1 MHSSYFSYN
10 IAKPYPFVWFTPS
23 VFIGGTIATVLFSLL
38 NFISSGYYLNVQYSS
53 NPNATVSEAIWFNH
67 WPSFLTSKVQ
77 PMCEALDVQINSN
90 FFTNQTGLT
99 YTLTNAWQS
108 TKEDSV
114 DVLSSMTYYNNPIED
129 CVINYIEIDLESLD
143 RTASQF
149 AWAEWGAVLSGYVTC
164 GITSETGHVK
174 LNLTVNYDYVPDT
187 VSFASGLSSLI
198 SADKEA
204 RASLW
209 WGESLLSMY
218 WAYLSRTMQNIRSNA
233 TDDGLLGISKGTLFF
248 TPSTAIPRIYA
259 SAKPPESK
267 PTFDITNLDYFD
279 VDYRFIVD
287 EGGGAY
293 QVLFPGDHDYS
304 TTLSNLYYYDEY
316 PNIWIQAD
324 SAAKSFYSTILTDLG
339 QTASTLPN
347 ILTNATTLQ
356 YFTSNFS
363 LILDPNLNNIANAHP
378 GPALA
383 DYDTLKSQTGPLG
396 TTPATISAK
405 YLCQVPRRK
414 AAGEL
419 FVAILVADLVF
430 LQAVWQLFK
439 FVTETW
445 FLSPKK
451 RGPKVN
457 YCEGCLLQQRV
468 DGHDDMPFDRI
479 TSARNSRQSLI
490 RKTSRSNY
498 DILKDAPAAYTSTYT
513 HTP

>member
-1 MHSSYFSYN
+1 MPSSYFSYN
-10 IAKPYPFVWFTPS
+10 ISKPYPFAWFTPS
-23 VFIGGTIATVLFSLL
+23 VLIGGTIATVLFSLL
-38 NFISSGYYLNVQYSS
+38 NFVSSGFYLNVQYSS
-53 NPNATVSEAIWFNH
+53 NPNTTVSDAIWFNH

-77 PMCEALDVQINSN
+77 PTCEALDVQINSK
-90 FFTNQTGLT
+90 FSTNQTGLT
-99 YTLTNAWQS
+99 YTLTNVWQS

-129 CVINYIEIDLESLD
+129 CVINHISIDLEAMD
-143 RTASQF
+143 RTSSQL
-149 AWAEWGAVLSGYVTC
+149 AWAEWGAVLSGSLTC
-164 GITSETGHVK
+164 GITSETGYVK

-187 VSFASGLSSLI
+187 VSFASGLFSLI

-218 WAYLSRTMQNIRSNA
+218 WAYLSRTMQNIRVNA
-233 TDDGLLGISKGTLFF
+233 TDNGLVGIRKGTLFF
-248 TPSTAIPRIYA
+248 TPSAAVPRIYA
-259 SAKPPESK
+259 TANSPDSK
-267 PTFDITNLDYFD
+267 PMLDITNLDYFD

-287 EGGGAY
+287 DGGGAF
-293 QVLFPGDHDYS
+293 QVIYPGDHDYS

-316 PNIWIQAD
+316 PDIWIQAD
-324 SAAKSFYSTILTDLG
+324 SAAKSFYSTMLTDLG
-339 QTASTLPN
+339 QTASSLPN

-363 LILDPNLNNIANAHP
+363 LILDPNLANIANARP

-383 DYDTLKSQTGPLG
+383 DYNTLKSQTGLLG
-396 TTPATISAK
+396 TTPAVISAQ

-430 LQAVWQLFK
+430 LQVVWQLFK
-439 FVTETW
+439 LVTEVW

-451 RGPKVN
+451 RGPKVK
-457 YCEGCLLQQRV
+457 YCEGCLLHQRV
-468 DGHDDMPFDRI
+468 DGHDDMSLDRI
-479 TSARNSRQSLI
+479 TSASDSRQSLI
-490 RKTSRSNY
+490 RKISGSRSH
-498 DILKDAPAAYTSTYT
+498 DMF
-513 HTP
+513 